1 MTIQVDEAPGAH
13 VEGHRPVVSVAPV
26 DVPASGHGRT
36 LQVRVSAPVEGN
48 GLPILIFSH
57 GNGQSLYAYGPL
69 VNHWASSGFVV
80 IQPTHLDARIL
91 GLAKDDPR
99 RAQIWRSREQDL
111 IAVLDGL
118 DRAEA
123 AVPGLGGRL
132 DRGRIAV
139 AGHSWGAQTAS
150 MLLGATHPDPDDGSV
165 VNIRDPRI
173 KAGVLLTVPG
183 TGGANLSP
191 FAAQN
196 FPFLHPNFSRMAA
209 PTLVVAGEN
218 DRGAM
223 TVRGPD
229 WWREAYDLSPGPK
242 ALFTVSGGEHS
253 LGGIPNYEARETT
266 DERPRRVAAIQR
278 FSTAYLRS
286 ALDPAD
292 LSWGALVEGLRTRPE
307 PEGLIEIK

>member
-1 MTIQVDEAPGAH
+1 MAEHLSEAPRAH
-13 VEGHRPVVSVAPV
+13 VEGLRPIVAVAPI
-26 DVPASGHGRT
+26 DIPAAGRGGT
-36 LQVRVSAPVEGN
+36 LQVRVSAPIQGDA
-48 GLPILIFSH
+48 LPILVFSH
-57 GNGQSLYAYGPL
+57 GNGQSLHAYGPL
-69 VNHWASSGFVV
+69 VNYWAAHGFVV
-80 IQPTHLDARIL
+80 VQPTHLDARML

-99 RAQIWRSREQDL
+99 RPQMWRSREHDL

-118 DRAEA
+118 DHAEA
-123 AVPGLGGRL
+123 AVPGLRGRI

-165 VNIRDPRI
+165 VDIRDARV

-183 TGGANLSP
+183 TGGDNLSP

-196 FPFLHPNFSRMAA
+196 FPFMHPDFSRMTA
-209 PTLVVAGEN
+209 PTLVIAGGN
-218 DRGAM
+218 DKGAM

-253 LGGIPNYEARETT
+253 LGGISNYEARETT
-266 DERPRRVAAIQR
+266 DERPLRVAAIQR
-278 FSTAYLRS
+278 LSTAYLRT
-286 ALDPAD
+286 ALDPSDA
-292 LSWGALVEGLRTRPE
+292 SWGTLVGQLKDGLD
-307 PEGLIEIK
+307 PEGVIEVK